1 MTWRLKAVCLDLS
14 CGFPRC
20 AVVHGILLGLWRSWS
35 FAGDWTWIWEQNALQ
50 TVKGWRSLNLQ
61 DIPKKDWRRRK
72 TSNEWAY
79 SAPLGRQGCNTAGQ
93 YSIRNNALSRIQRKT
108 LGANLEPMLNWW
120 FGLQA
125 SRPPGRRTS
134 WPFIIDS
141 MSAKND
147 LDWLKIKSG
156 NHGVT
161 GQIWR
166 FPFQS
171 VQRCPKPVCA
181 TAHKHIR
188 NWTQELLSH
197 TSKFLMLAYPQ
208 HTPGITHVPIVTS
221 IIISSWGKEIDKLWF
236 KIQTVYIIY
245 IYVCNMYVLNMYVCI
260 LDGFGGSWSNPK

>member
-61 DIPKKDWRRRK
+61 DIHKKDWRRRK

-79 SAPLGRQGCNTAGQ
+79 SAPLGRQGCNTAEQ

-125 SRPPGRRTS
+125 SRPPSLRTS
-134 WPFIIDS
+134 WPFIIAS

-171 VQRCPKPVCA
+171 VQCCPKPVCA
-181 TAHKHIR
+181 TAYKHIR
-188 NWTQELLSH
+188 IWTQELLSH
-197 TSKFLMLAYPQ
+197 TSKFLMLAY
-208 HTPGITHVPIVTS
+208 HTPGRTHVPIVTS
-221 IIISSWGKEIDKLWF
+221 IIISSWGKEIDKHWF
-236 KIQTVYIIY
+236 KIQTIY
-245 IYVCNMYVLNMYVCI
+245 I
-260 LDGFGGSWSNPK
+260 

>member
-61 DIPKKDWRRRK
+61 DIPIKDWRRRK

-79 SAPLGRQGCNTAGQ
+79 SDPLGRQGCNTVGQ
-93 YSIRNNALSRIQRKT
+93 YSIRNNAL

-125 SRPPGRRTS
+125 SRPPSLRTS

-141 MSAKND
+141 ISANND

-161 GQIWR
+161 GKYDGFR
-166 FPFQS
+166 FNLFSVVRNQF
-171 VQRCPKPVCA
+171 VQRHTNTSEFGPKSYC
-181 TAHKHIR
+181 HIHR
-188 NWTQELLSH
+188 SSLFWHTLSIPREEH
-197 TSKFLMLAYPQ
+197 MFPLWHQSSSALGAKKSVNFGSKSKQ
-208 HTPGITHVPIVTS
+208 
-221 IIISSWGKEIDKLWF
+221 
-236 KIQTVYIIY
+236 YIWYIY
-245 IYVCNMYVLNMYVCI
+245 IHVICMC
-260 LDGFGGSWSNPK
+260 